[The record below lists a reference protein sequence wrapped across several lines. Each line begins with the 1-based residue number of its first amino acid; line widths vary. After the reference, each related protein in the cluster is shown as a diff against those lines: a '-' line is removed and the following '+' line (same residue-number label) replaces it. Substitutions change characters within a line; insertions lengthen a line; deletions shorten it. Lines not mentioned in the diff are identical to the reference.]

1 MMRIYGNILL
11 AVMALAMGTEA
22 VSAQA
27 SLAENG
33 VHPPAQE
40 SAAWTGH
47 YYLQGVMETGSELLL
62 QADGHFQW
70 YLVVGA
76 LDLFAEGRWEAKDG
90 NVVLTAVP
98 SKDVPQPAFETMTL
112 RQEDGRL
119 LPGEPLG
126 RGAYVRPERGGD

>member
-1 MMRIYGNILL
+1 
-11 AVMALAMGTEA
+11 MGAEA
-22 VSAQA
+22 VLAQGSA
-27 SLAENG
+27 AEKDARS
-33 VHPPAQE
+33 PAQE

-62 QADGHFQW
+62 RADGHFQW

-76 LDLFAEGRWEAKDG
+76 LDLFAQGRWEAKDG
-90 NVVLTAVP
+90 NVVLTAEP
-98 SKDVPQPAFETMTL
+98 SKDVPKPAFETMTL

-126 RGAYVRPERGGD
+126 RGAYVRPEHGGD